1 MRHCDVRCPVLTHS
15 VSVQNC
21 QQAEVSGEHQLLQQH
36 GGALDLHHLLIC
48 TIVISSLPPNAFGV
62 KLYIKIFT
70 QIL

>member
-36 GGALDLHHLLIC
+36 GGALDLHHLL
-48 TIVISSLPPNAFGV
+48 SY
-62 KLYIKIFT
+62 LYHSYIQLASKCVWG
-70 QIL
+70 QALH